1 MNFRRQGPPPIL
13 DGIHSQDGPI
23 RGAIGLGVEE
33 LSSPAALARWDETG
47 GRVTV

>member
-23 RGAIGLGVEE
+23 GGAISLGVEE
-33 LSSPAALARWDETG
+33 PTSPAALARWDETG
-47 GRVTV
+47 GRGAV